1 MTEQELNILIH
12 KQLTGQ
18 TGPAEETQFQTWL
31 TASEANPAYFEKMA
45 EIWSASEGL
54 DFEAEPDTD
63 AEWSRLRQTLG
74 VEQPVAR
81 PTAKIVRM
89 NQVWRLAAAAAVVI
103 AVSLWW
109 LLGRSSDNGLEAPVN
124 YAAASGKTESISLP
138 DGTLVALNAGSTLT
152 AQAGFGGEN
161 RKVQLSGEAFFEV
174 THDPKKP
181 FIVEAGTASV
191 TVLGTKFNVLAYPE
205 SGSIIT
211 ALTEG
216 KVAFSANNQK
226 VTLTPGMEAVLEK
239 ISGKIQTRQVK
250 ANDIAAW
257 RQGKLV
263 FDNVPLVEALGT
275 LGRRYGVSVKIE
287 GDVAGKRL
295 FSTFENE
302 PLEAV
307 IKTLKLTYDLDFQ
320 LENDTLR
327 VRNL

>member
-18 TGPAEETQFQTWL
+18 TDPAEETQFQTWL
-31 TASEANPAYFEKMA
+31 TANEANPAYFEKMA
-45 EIWSASEGL
+45 DIWSASEGM

-63 AEWSRLRQTLG
+63 AEWNRLRQTLG

-81 PTAKIVRM
+81 PAAKIVRM
-89 NQVWRLAAAAAVVI
+89 NQVWRLAAAAAVVVGV
-103 AVSLWW
+103 ALWW
-109 LLGRSSDNGLEAPVN
+109 LLGRADGGLDAPVN
-124 YAAASGKTESISLP
+124 YTAASGKIEQISLP

-152 AQAGFGGEN
+152 AQAGFGGN
-161 RKVQLSGEAFFEV
+161 DRKVQLTGEAFFEV

-181 FIVEAGTASV
+181 FIVEAGAASV
-191 TVLGTKFNVLAYPE
+191 RVLGTKFNVRAYPE
-205 SGSIIT
+205 SGSIIA
-211 ALTEG
+211 ALAEG

-226 VTLTPGMEAVLEK
+226 VQLTPGMEAVLEK
-239 ISGKIQTRQVK
+239 TSGNIQTRQVK

-263 FDNVPLVEALGT
+263 FDNVPLVEALET

-287 GDVAGKRL
+287 TDLAGKQL

-327 VRNL
+327 VRNQ